1 MVKSISTISNVIV
14 KLQKSLAY
22 SIISMRKQFANC
34 LRNLSRLLLLSSC
47 LNFILAILIPDY
59 IPGEIVNVLSINRI
73 QIFPHDCE
81 IKSGHYEAKLQ
92 APPLQQAIPSI
103 VCESGPSCNPS
114 TPEYSHTACI
124 PCWVLTPAWNK
135 ALHNFSWDLIK
146 LLWYWYT
153 HGNWMQDEEYFN
165 KKRMLS
171 NENKCYH
178 STKAANLHNYLDE
191 VNRTLVLK
199 LEEGNKTSI

>member
-22 SIISMRKQFANC
+22 SIISAVSMRKQFANC
-34 LRNLSRLLLLSSC
+34 LRNLSRTVFLLEFYFSYPHIGLYTRW
-47 LNFILAILIPDY
+47 N
-59 IPGEIVNVLSINRI
+59 VNVLSINRI
-73 QIFPHDCE
+73 PIFPHDCE

-92 APPLQQAIPSI
+92 APPLQQAIPII
-103 VCESGPSCNPS
+103 VCESGLDPSCNPS
-114 TPEYSHTACI
+114 TLEYSHTACI
-124 PCWVLTPAWNK
+124 PCWVLTPWNK

-153 HGNWMQDEEYFN
+153 HGNWMQDKEYFN

-171 NENKCYH
+171 NENKWYQ
-178 STKAANLHNYLDE
+178 SSKAANLH
-191 VNRTLVLK
+191 K
-199 LEEGNKTSI
+199 